1 MQTTPRIQTREDH
14 PDFIDLD
21 WSAPIAEW
29 RTDRLVDMPTG
40 IHRHDVVFVAYA
52 EGVYAIKELPA
63 RLAQHEFDVLRTMER
78 RSRHT
83 AIAVGH
89 VERAWLDPHEEW
101 SGAVI
106 TKYVRHAFTYRSLVS
121 SGGFGARR
129 EALLDA
135 LAGLLVELHLQG
147 LFWGDCSLSNSLY
160 RWDASSIDA
169 IMIDAETSRVHDL
182 LSAGQRIE
190 DLEIMIVNVAGE
202 MADIA
207 AKDGY
212 GLDDADMELGHEI
225 AARYQRLWKELTT
238 SLIVTAGD
246 HFRIRQRISRLH
258 ELGFAVE
265 DIDLLPVDEGTNV
278 KIRVKVGGRQYH
290 SERLREITG
299 IAVSENQARVIL
311 SDLAYQESK
320 FGAQSTTG
328 KDIAAVK
335 WRSAIFDPLI
345 LEIVRLLPEVD
356 PYQAY
361 CDYLGFR
368 LQMATERNE
377 DVPNA
382 EAFLAWSEEGFPGLM
397 EAPITEVD

>member
-1 MQTTPRIQTREDH
+1 
-14 PDFIDLD
+14 
-21 WSAPIAEW
+21 
-29 RTDRLVDMPTG
+29 V
-40 IHRHDVVFVAYA
+40 
-52 EGVYAIKELPA
+52 
-63 RLAQHEFDVLRTMER
+63 
-78 RSRHT
+78 
-83 AIAVGH
+83 
-89 VERAWLDPHEEW
+89 DPHEEW

-106 TKYVRHAFTYRSLVS
+106 TKYVDHAFPYRSLIS
-121 SGGFGARR
+121 GGGFGGRR

-169 IMIDAETSRVHDL
+169 IMIDAETSRIYES
-182 LSAGQRIE
+182 LSTGQRHE
-190 DLEIMIVNVAGE
+190 DLEIMVMNVAGE

-207 AKDGY
+207 AYDGL
-212 GLDDADMELGHEI
+212 GLDDADMGLGDEI
-225 AARYQRLWKELTT
+225 AVRYHRLWKELTT

-246 HFRIRQRISRLH
+246 HYRIRQRINRLH
-258 ELGFAVE
+258 ELGFAVV
-265 DIDLLPVDEGTNV
+265 DIDLIPVDEGMNV

-299 IAVSENQARVIL
+299 IDVSENQARVIL

-320 FGAQSTTG
+320 SGETSAMA
-328 KDIAAVK
+328 KDVAAVK
-335 WRSAIFDPLI
+335 WRSKIFDPMI
-345 LEIVRLLPEVD
+345 LEIVRLLPGID

-368 LQMATERNE
+368 LQMATGRSE

-382 EAFLAWSEEGFPGLM
+382 EAFVSWTDLGFPGLM
-397 EAPITEVD
+397 ESPDPAEH

>member
-21 WSAPIAEW
+21 WSIPIDEW
-29 RTDRLVDMPTG
+29 TTDRLVDMPTG
-40 IHRHDVVFVAYA
+40 IHRHDVVFVAYP
-52 EGVYAIKELPA
+52 EGIYAIKELPA
-63 RLAQHEFDVLRTMER
+63 RLAQHEFDVLRVIEG

-89 VERAWLDPHEEW
+89 VERTWLDPHEEW

-106 TKYVRHAFTYRSLVS
+106 TKYVTHAFPYRSLIS
-121 SGGFGARR
+121 AGGFGTRR

-169 IMIDAETSRVHDL
+169 IMIDAETSRIYES
-182 LSAGQRIE
+182 LSTGQRRE
-190 DLEIMIVNVAGE
+190 DLEIMIMNVAGE

-207 AKDGY
+207 AKEGF
-212 GLDDADMELGHEI
+212 GLDEADMELGDEI
-225 AARYQRLWKELTT
+225 AERYHRLWKELTT
-238 SLIVTAGD
+238 SLVVTAGD
-246 HFRIRQRISRLH
+246 HYRIRERINRLH

-265 DIDLLPVDEGTNV
+265 DIDLVPVDQGMNV
-278 KIRVKVGGRQYH
+278 KIRVRVGGRQYH

-299 IAVSENQARVIL
+299 VDVSENQARVIL
-311 SDLAYQESK
+311 SDLAYQEAK
-320 FGAQSTTG
+320 FGGLSNTG
-328 KDIAAVK
+328 KDIAAMK
-335 WRSAIFDPLI
+335 WRSTIFDPMI
-345 LEIVRLLPEVD
+345 LEIVRLLPEAD
-356 PYQAY
+356 PFQAY

-382 EAFLAWSEEGFPGLM
+382 EAFIAWTERGFPGLM
-397 EAPITEVD
+397 EAPASELD

>member
-1 MQTTPRIQTREDH
+1 MQTTPRIQTRVDH

-21 WSAPIAEW
+21 WSIPIREW
-29 RTDRLVDMPTG
+29 TTDRLVDMPTG

-52 EGVYAIKELPA
+52 EGIYAIKELPSRFA
-63 RLAQHEFDVLRTMER
+63 RHEFDVLRTIEG

-89 VERAWLDPHEEW
+89 VVRSWLDPHEEW

-106 TKYVRHAFTYRSLVS
+106 TKYVSHAFPYRSLIS
-121 SGGFGARR
+121 GGGFGPRR

-147 LFWGDCSLSNSLY
+147 LYWGDCSLSNSLY

-169 IMIDAETSRVHDL
+169 IKIDAETSRIHDS
-182 LSAGQRIE
+182 LSTGQRRE
-190 DLEIMIVNVAGE
+190 DLEIMIMNVAGE

-207 AKDGY
+207 AQDGID
-212 GLDDADMELGHEI
+212 LDHADMELGHEV
-225 AARYQRLWKELTT
+225 ARRYQRLWKELTT

-246 HFRIRQRISRLH
+246 HYRIRKRISRLH

-265 DIDLLPVDEGTNV
+265 DIDLIPVDEGMNV

-299 IAVSENQARVIL
+299 IDVSENQARVIL
-311 SDLAYQESK
+311 SDLAYQEAK
-320 FGAQSTTG
+320 FGESSVTG

-335 WRSAIFDPLI
+335 
-345 LEIVRLLPEVD
+345 
-356 PYQAY
+356 
-361 CDYLGFR
+361 
-368 LQMATERNE
+368 
-377 DVPNA
+377 
-382 EAFLAWSEEGFPGLM
+382 
-397 EAPITEVD
+397 